1 MNLCFTITD
10 KIKQQAVELGMSVEA
25 TRNLVQTYAS
35 ITNNPNA
42 DPSTEELLQFK
53 NRIRI
58 GFSNE
63 ESINIKEETNTP
75 QSYEGM
81 ITPDANT
88 IFVFGSNPEGRHGAG
103 AAKVAREKFGAV
115 YGQGEGLQGSAYALP
130 TKDLRTPDWA
140 RTSNNSYEVSS
151 KGDSRFSALNAKLKQ
166 GTTLFGHDVS
176 GRTIESVYQHG
187 VKQGDWN
194 TDNNSKTGVPKN
206 KTIITGNTED
216 ASYEQGY
223 LPLWREW
230 AKQNPEL
237 IEELSQKS
245 HGKTLTDQ
253 FARTRVSQA
262 RALSDII
269 KDTKSY
275 KSISPAQITENIRKM
290 YDIARQNPTKQF
302 KVAYTHSLNEK
313 SLNGYTGAEMI
324 KMFKDAGPIP
334 SNVVFSKNWTDHWN
348 EVQKTKQSINT
359 AQQRLTREQAI
370 YRLIEWQAWA
380 NQNIRFDN
388 EEHKYY
394 IKDKDGKEKAA
405 DYSVTQFEDVEFEPE
420 HPEGDYSFTQEIGK
434 SVDAI
439 TRDFF
444 TEGVD
449 IAKKQYP
456 NISEDRKKE
465 IIDSLT
471 KLKAYLDKRFGVD
484 NEGKP
489 SYTVITNEFALAGK
503 VTSEKTNG
511 EVTIAG
517 TMDMLIID
525 KDGYAHIFDMK
536 AKNRETWA
544 HPNGKMY
551 NDKRNYTFQ
560 LNTYQQLLEGIIP
573 GIKVASR
580 QLIWFSQSYPRQIVK
595 GKGDVQY
602 DTNEDTG
609 EVTVTDE
616 KGQVQPLSSF
626 DRWITP
632 HLNTFNDGT
641 LDDSTDKAS
650 IKTIEEAK
658 SSITKVSPID
668 KEWSP
673 TETYNKNTQSQMKNA
688 VQKPDFTNVPQQA
701 KGEAQVTIATDDAPF
716 ISPDEMQVDKS
727 NPRAEYLAAL
737 SSAQRVFRGE
747 WIGREFSNV
756 VSNILNEEI
765 QDTLD
770 IVASL
775 QQKEDINEQERQQ
788 LNATQSLL
796 NILQDPDKGRQYI
809 ITEKTPSYIF
819 DQVHKLVD
827 KKYGSLSQ
835 KKERTEKQEYV
846 YNQLKLALQYWNFII
861 DESLAV
867 IESAESVRLSTENLI
882 STDGDTKID
891 AKVSDGADESNNEEN
906 ETFDDETGLRNVNGN
921 EGWGIKLRTADPVT
935 TLSKQVKAILG
946 KLYMRNNDGSI
957 ATDDLGNNRLL
968 NQEYAHAV
976 LIAELSPYK
985 TPDEFCKE
993 VKEEDYD
1000 EFSDEDFEDVYDFTD
1015 TDINGKTRYWQLTA
1029 LREVQKKYAWV
1040 EDVITRITDEE
1051 DGDKAMRL
1059 VSMFYSDFRKDFIPY
1074 WKQFKD
1080 KDGKWKTVRL
1090 NQKTATAAALTQ
1102 AITNYEQGR
1111 KVTTNEDIKA
1121 GFDSIYGNVGEEGLS
1136 KENAEKG
1143 ILSKDVLNTFQNLKA
1158 KVAISEEEFD
1168 TATESLARS
1177 LRMLGFEV
1185 TSHTIA
1191 NALQVEDGA
1200 EKMADCC
1207 DQVNFILEG
1216 VKSDNKPSHL
1226 ISTYKRQYESISEE
1240 IGLVTELENLQS
1252 FRSGDKT
1259 FYSYSA
1265 PNHLDALFDNL
1276 FKRVNSKAEK
1286 RAKEEFLEREF
1297 GKYNW
1302 FKKGDKW
1309 RSLWLED
1316 IAEGH
1321 YLDKAEL
1328 KELNTIADRNS
1339 RGEVENTYY
1348 TEWTPLQIKEA
1359 FIKEFFSVPSD
1370 GKTAPMAYY
1379 NFPIFANSPV
1389 CKFVKWRRYDISKDS
1404 DYNTLMRGFRQVVL
1418 QEIDR
1423 ITLTKDR
1430 VNAKCREI
1438 GNFDKVG
1445 QKFCFFPELNRVE
1458 NGKFY
1463 ENCMAI
1469 KPEGELND
1477 YIDSVLKD
1485 VLDRAFN
1492 AFMSKNFNKASKD
1505 ELVKYLRE
1513 ANILDANST
1522 EEEFKNTLRDYYLN
1536 QAFATTQII
1545 QLCTVDIA
1553 YYKNGTDFQKRFK
1566 ELYAAGTKLNT
1577 NSKYGKE
1584 YEKTVYLKDDIVTSF
1599 SYSDIKDVLNQ
1610 AEKDGRINKYDKKI
1624 ILAKFKDVN
1633 IADAQAYRS
1642 LRSMRSVLDMLGKWT
1657 DGMQEAMDRF
1667 KDGVWSM
1674 ADFNLVW
1681 QTIKPFVYTQIEK
1694 PDGLGGIIKV
1704 PHQNKNS
1711 EFLILA
1717 MYNIIRSPINKSPMM
1732 RGLDKF
1738 MQKNDIDV
1746 IQFESAVKA
1755 GNQGK
1760 VDLTHSK
1767 DKLEKW
1773 FEKYSNIEIYVDSNE
1788 TKSYA
1793 QAVLDEA
1800 KKALKND
1807 YEEAS
1812 LYSKFKKGLDAL
1824 LDKDIIDQ
1832 DDYNEFINDVQLDEK
1847 EVISVLNEMTI
1858 ESEVDGKPVFKKEVV
1873 HEIPYKD
1880 YCIQQP
1886 TPEHLIDHEA
1896 VFGSQFRNLIIS
1908 DLPDDFKITIRGK
1921 EYDKEGIKQLYQSL
1935 IVSNLIQDFRKVSK
1949 KFANIEDLQQA
1960 LLQTIKDNP
1969 RYSRDMT
1976 EALQIITLDNGEKV
1990 FNIPLD
1996 NPSTT
2001 DKIQELTNSMFKSAI
2016 QKQKIKG
2023 GACIMVSSF
2032 GLMDDLHIRFN
2043 KEGDKSSGIKGI
2055 ECYLPANSREFY
2067 EPFMRTDSYTDE
2079 EGKTHE
2085 YQYLD
2090 VEELKKAGLDKLI
2103 GYRIPT
2109 EDKYSMANLIVKG
2122 FLPQQN
2128 GSAIM
2133 LPADITTI
2141 AGSDFDVDKMFLM
2154 IPEFKVYEYDYKKA
2168 REDYAKMN
2176 TMFND
2181 IFSKFKP
2188 TELIEE
2194 ITSEEP
2200 DDFKL
2205 WFEENKETYKYDK
2218 PVVKKVRYDDN
2229 KSPLENSREQ
2239 RNNMLIDISYAILS
2253 HPDTATKILN
2263 PGSFDKMKIAA
2274 RIATISNDVYLAKKF
2289 WANQKFKGD
2298 EIAIAKAES
2307 NNEYD
2312 PEELADMLLDISK
2325 RQDLDALDDFLKKE
2339 KLELDPL
2346 SVDTFI
2352 YYHVQNM
2359 TGDALI
2365 GMYALNTTM
2374 QGKYQNTK
2382 LELKEDNYFMLNGRR
2397 IDSLHDTFTKE
2408 SNRGQ
2413 GERISKI
2420 CANGSAASVDNVKD
2434 PVLADLM
2441 QNMETANICGFMM
2454 RAGMTLEEIGLF
2466 FSQPLVR
2473 KAVQQ
2478 DGSLENLEDYIA
2490 GLTDTLNELK
2500 GSYRTENLLER
2511 DFSSRELLMNI
2522 LNQPIVEKNS
2532 ELIKKGTIVDGNLIE
2547 IKEEENGEVKVT
2559 RVPFNPT
2566 MLKKALAQQ
2575 IEALHYMCHI
2585 RDCANDLSKATRI
2598 SRADSPN
2605 GAIDRTIAGARNQVQ
2620 SVTNYKI
2627 DSQKPNFHLT
2637 NTEGVPINEYFDMQ
2651 NMSDQEMLD
2660 KFMQAPMP
2668 MLQAFYSLGID
2679 FGLKAM
2685 KNYYVYTSPVVEDYT
2700 KYLYNNT
2707 KNGTLTEEQLRVF
2720 YQELVEFALTKSS
2733 LLGDDFDA
2741 KRDYYL
2747 YDYPD
2752 KFLRIMQ
2759 KNPDIAQLKALKKLV
2774 VQGGDINFENAG
2786 KTTMRIREALMKD
2799 FDSLLYMDNTEA
2811 QKLAEDLFM
2820 YAYYKNGF
2828 KFGPLNYGMYFST
2841 AFISSF
2847 PNFVNT
2853 LRTLKDIVKEQGLMQ
2868 NFIQQFYANHTYG
2881 YLPYFSS
2888 KKLDKD
2894 QIFVN
2899 KDQNGNVELAVIKS
2913 LVYNI
2918 KPKVNNDNVSTGTTY
2933 PYINYDGEVFMLGQD
2948 GTPYAYYTAMP
2959 KLDDSQKGKRGVKY
2973 NANMSLSQMSLVQT
2987 DPERLKKSE
2996 NSSKN
3001 NLAQSLGLTISET
3014 EPMPTIEVDN
3024 DVTEGTD
3031 LDAYEELKTKKEA
3044 EKAVTPVGEYQ
3055 HTDADGDN
3063 YSAVLAFKAQQTEE
3077 ALGSPNQYQDLNKYK
3092 KNKQGMCEPK

>member
-53 NRIRI
+53 NRVRI
-58 GFSNE
+58 GSSNQE
-63 ESINIKEETNTP
+63 KPINIYAGTGENADLSNFAERPFTYSIPGYEYFKETGKDTTFKTVEHAFQAAKWDSQLSTNNPNNEKILQRIQEILDAPNAAKAREIGRRRDEKLPFDKSKWDKESSNKMKEMLKASFEQNPNAKERLLSTGNAQLTHTQDTSKWKTEFP
-75 QSYEGM
+75 KLLMEVREELRG
-81 ITPDANT
+81 ANT
-88 IFVFGSNPEGRHGAG
+88 
-103 AAKVAREKFGAV
+103 
-115 YGQGEGLQGSAYALP
+115 
-130 TKDLRTPDWA
+130 T
-140 RTSNNSYEVSS
+140 
-151 KGDSRFSALNAKLKQ
+151 
-166 GTTLFGHDVS
+166 
-176 GRTIESVYQHG
+176 
-187 VKQGDWN
+187 
-194 TDNNSKTGVPKN
+194 
-206 KTIITGNTED
+206 
-216 ASYEQGY
+216 
-223 LPLWREW
+223 
-230 AKQNPEL
+230 
-237 IEELSQKS
+237 
-245 HGKTLTDQ
+245 
-253 FARTRVSQA
+253 
-262 RALSDII
+262 
-269 KDTKSY
+269 
-275 KSISPAQITENIRKM
+275 
-290 YDIARQNPTKQF
+290 
-302 KVAYTHSLNEK
+302 
-313 SLNGYTGAEMI
+313 
-324 KMFKDAGPIP
+324 
-334 SNVVFSKNWTDHWN
+334 
-348 EVQKTKQSINT
+348 
-359 AQQRLTREQAI
+359 QQRLTREQAI

-380 NQNIRFDN
+380 NQNIRFD
-388 EEHKYY
+388 EKEHKYY
-394 IKDKDGKEKAA
+394 IKDKDGKEKVA

-444 TEGVD
+444 MEGVD
-449 IAKKQYP
+449 IAKKQYS

-465 IIDSLT
+465 IIGSLI
-471 KLKAYLDKRFGVD
+471 KLKAYFDKRFGVD

-489 SYTVITNEFALAGK
+489 LYTVITNEFALAGK

-544 HPNGKMY
+544 HPNGKIY

-602 DTNEDTG
+602 SINEDTG

-626 DRWITP
+626 DRWTTP

-673 TETYNKNTQSQMKNA
+673 TETYNKNTQSQMENA
-688 VQKPDFTNVPQQA
+688 VQKPDFTNVPKQT
-701 KGEAQVTIATDDAPF
+701 KGETQVTIATDEAPF

-737 SSAQRVFRGE
+737 SSVQRIFRGE

-765 QDTLD
+765 QDALN

-788 LNATQSLL
+788 LNAAQSLL

-819 DQVHKLVD
+819 DQVRKLVD

-835 KKERTEKQEYV
+835 KKELSEKQKYV
-846 YNQLKLALQYWNFII
+846 CNQLKLALQYWNFII

-867 IESAESVRLSTENLI
+867 IESAESIRMVTENLI

-891 AKVSDGADESNNEEN
+891 AKVSDGADESNNEES

-921 EGWGIKLRTADPVT
+921 EGWGIKLRTTDPVT
-935 TLSKQVKAILG
+935 TFSKQVKAILG

-976 LIAELSPYK
+976 LVAELSPYK
-985 TPDEFCKE
+985 TPDDFCKE

-1015 TDINGKTRYWQLTA
+1015 TDANGKTRYWQLTA

-1111 KVTTNEDIKA
+1111 KVTTKEDIEA

-1143 ILSKDVLNTFQNLKA
+1143 VLSKDVLNIFQNLKA

-1200 EKMADCC
+1200 EKMVDCC

-1226 ISTYKRQYESISEE
+1226 ISTYKRQYESIAEE

-1265 PNHLDALFDNL
+1265 PNHLDALFNNL

-1286 RAKEEFLEREF
+1286 RAKVEFLESEF

-1302 FKKGDKW
+1302 FKKGDNW

-1370 GKTAPMAYY
+1370 DKTAPMAYY

-1389 CKFVKWRRYDISKDS
+1389 CKFVKWRRYDISKES

-1430 VNAKCREI
+1430 VSAKCREI

-1469 KPEGELND
+1469 KSEGELND
-1477 YIDSVLKD
+1477 YIDSVLKG

-1492 AFMSKNFNKASKD
+1492 DFMSKNFNKTSKD

-1522 EEEFKNTLRDYYLN
+1522 EEEFKNTLQDYYLN

-1584 YEKTVYLKDDIVTSF
+1584 YEKTVYLKDDIITSF

-1610 AEKDGRINKYDKKI
+1610 AEKDGRINKYDKAI

-1642 LRSMRSVLDMLGKWT
+1642 LKSMRSVLDMLGKWT

-1694 PDGLGGIIKV
+1694 PDGLGGSIKV

-1732 RGLDKF
+1732 RALDRF
-1738 MQKNDIDV
+1738 MQENDIDV

-1760 VDLTHSK
+1760 VDLTHSE
-1767 DKLEKW
+1767 D
-1773 FEKYSNIEIYVDSNE
+1773 
-1788 TKSYA
+1788 T
-1793 QAVLDEA
+1793 
-1800 KKALKND
+1800 LKNWYEVYSDTNNGIVKVDGKELSVVEAVMAVAKSDKQD
-1807 YEEAS
+1807 Y
-1812 LYSKFKKGLDAL
+1812 KTFKKGLDTL
-1824 LDKDIIDQ
+1824 LDNGSITQKEYNAFIDM
-1832 DDYNEFINDVQLDEK
+1832 VQLNEDE
-1847 EVISVLNEMTI
+1847 VMSVLDNMTK
-1858 ESEVDGKPVFKKEVV
+1858 EEDGSFKKEVV

-1908 DLPDDFKITIRGK
+1908 DLPDNFKVTIRGK
-1921 EYDKEGIKQLYQSL
+1921 EYDKKGIKHLYQSL

-1949 KFANIEDLQQA
+1949 KFANIEDLQKA

-2154 IPEFKVYEYDYKKA
+2154 IPEFKVYEYDYRKA

-2176 TMFND
+2176 EVFNNL
-2181 IFSKFKP
+2181 FSKFKP

-2200 DDFKL
+2200 DDFKI
-2205 WFEENKETYKYDK
+2205 WFEENKETYRYDK
-2218 PVVKKVRYDDN
+2218 PVVKKVRYDDS

-2253 HPDTATKILN
+2253 HPDTATKVLN

-2298 EIAIAKAES
+2298 EVAIANAES
-2307 NNEYD
+2307 HNEYD

-2325 RQDLDALDDFLKKE
+2325 RQDLDALDDFLKEE

-2382 LELKEDNYFMLNGRR
+2382 LELKEENYFMLNGRR
-2397 IDSLHDTFTKE
+2397 IDSLHDTFTKK

-2441 QNMETANICGFMM
+2441 QNMNTANICGFMM

-2478 DGSLENLEDYIA
+2478 DGSLENLENYIA
-2490 GLTDTLNELK
+2490 DLTDTLGELK
-2500 GSYRTENLLER
+2500 GSYRTENLLAR
-2511 DFSSRELLMNI
+2511 DFSSKELLMNI
-2522 LNQPIVEKNS
+2522 LIQPAVEEGV

-2547 IKEEENGEVKVT
+2547 VKNEENGKVEVT
-2559 RVPFNPT
+2559 QVPFNPT
-2566 MLKKALAQQ
+2566 RLKKALAQQ
-2575 IEALHYMCHI
+2575 IEALRYMCHI

-2637 NTEGVPINEYFDMQ
+2637 NTEGVPINEYFNTQ
-2651 NMSDQEMLD
+2651 GMSDQEMLD

-2685 KNYYVYTSPVVEDYT
+2685 KNYYVYTSDIVEDYT

-2733 LLGDDFDA
+2733 LLGDDFDT

-2752 KFLRIMQ
+2752 KFLQVMQ

-2853 LRTLKDIVKEQGLMQ
+2853 LRTLKDVVKKQGFMQ

-2933 PYINYDGEVFMLGQD
+2933 PYINYDGEVFMLIQD

-2959 KLDDSQKGKRGVKY
+2959 KLDDNQKGKRGVKY

-2996 NSSKN
+2996 ESSKN

-3014 EPMPTIEVDN
+3014 EPMPTIETDN
-3024 DVTEGTD
+3024 DITEGTD

-3044 EKAVTPVGEYQ
+3044 EKAVTPVDEQ
-3055 HTDADGDN
+3055 LTDADGNN
-3063 YSAVLAFKAQQTEE
+3063 YSAFLAFKAQQTEE
-3077 ALGSPNQYQDLNKYK
+3077 VLGSSNQYQDLNNYK
-3092 KNKQGMCEPK
+3092 QNKQGLCQPK